1 MDRLKNYIAANPS
14 VLPVSLVFL
23 IFIFLLVFMGLQIT
37 SKPVRLFG
45 KAADS
50 GAVDPGNSTI
60 WSDKYSLKVGE
71 AASVKVFL
79 YNADNRAVGGKKAV
93 LNLTPAEI
101 VEKNVLEETTD
112 SNGQANFSI
121 TAKGPGTVKVSVIGE
136 GVSLS
141 KGLDLVFV
149 K

>member
-1 MDRLKNYIAANPS
+1 MNRLKKFLSANPS
-14 VLPVSLVFL
+14 FLPVALVFL
-23 IFIFLLVFMGLQIT
+23 IFIFLMVFMGLSIT

-50 GAVDPGNSTI
+50 GNVDPGNSSI
-60 WSDKYSLKVGE
+60 WADKYSLKVGE
-71 AASVKVFL
+71 AASVRVFL
-79 YNADNRAVGGKKAV
+79 HNGDNRAVGGKKAV
-93 LNLTPAEI
+93 VNLSPNEI
-101 VEKNVLEETTD
+101 VEKSVLEETTD
-112 SNGQANFSI
+112 ANGQANFSI
-121 TAKGPGTVKVSVIGE
+121 TAKGPGTVKVSISGE

>member
-1 MDRLKNYIAANPS
+1 MDRLKSFLAANPT
-14 VLPVSLVFL
+14 VLPVFLVFL
-23 IFIFLLVFMGLQIT
+23 IFIFLMVFMGLSIT

-50 GAVDPGNSTI
+50 GIVDPNNSTV
-60 WSDKYSLKVGE
+60 WADKYSLKVGE
-71 AASVKVFL
+71 AASVRVFL
-79 YNADNRAVGGKKAV
+79 HNADNRAVGGKKAV
-93 LNLTPAEI
+93 VNLSPNEI

-112 SNGQANFSI
+112 SNGQANFSV
-121 TAKGPGTVKVSVIGE
+121 TAKGPGTVKVSVTGE